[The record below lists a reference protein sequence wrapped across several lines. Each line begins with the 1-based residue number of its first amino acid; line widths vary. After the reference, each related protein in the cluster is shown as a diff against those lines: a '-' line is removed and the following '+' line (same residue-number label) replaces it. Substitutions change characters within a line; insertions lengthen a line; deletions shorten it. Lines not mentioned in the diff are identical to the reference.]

1 MGNLARDR
9 SNNAETGFFDCI
21 EESQPCDQPAVI
33 LIRHYFRSGFYSWC
47 ALRFYLADLLFYVV
61 NITTGIITVIIICFC
76 FQKSKAQ
83 EVEWLL
89 QMRLSWRDAWHGK
102 RKAWRPYRIH
112 YVMIYPDWQKR
123 NRYLILE
130 SSVCFFCAAVCP
142 GIMDGLVCRIMKN
155 GGYWFFLLQ
164 FLKQSPDPL
173 LMHMNYVSVKCQDG

>member
-61 NITTGIITVIIICFC
+61 SITTDIIICCC
-76 FQKSKAQ
+76 FQMSKAQ
-83 EVEWLL
+83 EAEWLL
-89 QMRLSWRDAWHGK
+89 QMRLSWREIWHGK
-102 RKAWRPYRIH
+102 REAWRPYRIH

-130 SSVCFFCAAVCP
+130 SSVCFSVRQYVLESWTDWSA
-142 GIMDGLVCRIMKN
+142 GLWKTADTD
-155 GGYWFFLLQ
+155 FLVTVVKAKPWPASDEHELC
-164 FLKQSPDPL
+164 
-173 LMHMNYVSVKCQDG
+173 VS